1 MVVGNRP
8 TLPPLLHYHS
18 YNRTRMRLDRGVI
31 RIAKKTQIDLST
43 FSEGTQN
50 DTLYTRDLVGKTFT
64 LNSIREVSTGSIIG
78 ELTLDGEEVEAWLDG
93 ARVRPA
99 VLAMSENEDL
109 PRSNL
114 TVNRLDSYGEPFVI
128 LDA

>member
-1 MVVGNRP
+1 M
-8 TLPPLLHYHS
+8 
-18 YNRTRMRLDRGVI
+18 
-31 RIAKKTQIDLST
+31 ST

-50 DTLYTRDLVGKTFT
+50 DALYTRDLVGKTFT

-99 VLAMSENEDL
+99 VLAMSENDDL